1 MSARDVNTQAITVS
15 GGIIGGKLN
24 MMNGASITVTGGTV
38 DGASIPANII
48 NYHTTLL
55 DDPPEF
61 PVVDPTVYKKYAVN
75 TFTGM
80 PKKGSPQNILI
91 KKNTNPKFNAGDTV
105 QGIMYIES
113 PNQVTFNGNFNLQG
127 FIVMEKGVSTTDFLN
142 FKGNF
147 AQLPVPP
154 DKAFDEVRA
163 TTGVSILAPGAAVTM
178 TGSVDSILKGNV
190 IVDSFHNNGS
200 ADIQLDRGSLITLN
214 PNDKSAW
221 FEGKTVKFTATG
233 GNNVPGQG
241 LSYSAYYLADP
252 TSWQEPTE

>member
-1 MSARDVNTQAITVS
+1 
-15 GGIIGGKLN
+15 
-24 MMNGASITVTGGTV
+24 
-38 DGASIPANII
+38 
-48 NYHTTLL
+48 
-55 DDPPEF
+55 
-61 PVVDPTVYKKYAVN
+61 
-75 TFTGM
+75 
-80 PKKGSPQNILI
+80 
-91 KKNTNPKFNAGDTV
+91 
-105 QGIMYIES
+105 
-113 PNQVTFNGNFNLQG
+113 
-127 FIVMEKGVSTTDFLN
+127 MEKGVSTTDFLN

-147 AQLPVPP
+147 SQTPVPP